1 MTARTVIITADDLG
15 LWPEVNDAVM
25 AGYDAGIITSAS
37 LRVGARAS
45 NAARNS
51 AAMRPGLGVGLHLVL
66 CEGQATMP
74 RKHISDLVD
83 SGGNLPGQ
91 PMEAAWLFRRGGG
104 LREQLKTEIRG
115 QIEKFLASGL
125 FMTHIS
131 GHHHLH
137 LHPTVLSILKELAND
152 YPISALR
159 KPCGAMWSWTRRRR
173 GWDRRLEAK
182 AMRTMLGWGRL
193 RAGVFKG
200 PERVEPLSVER
211 PVTEHG
217 AAARLSRIRPGV
229 TELVC
234 HPGSLLGR
242 YDGVGE
248 ASLVTS
254 TAVRSALVEADLE
267 LASYREV
274 AEGI

>member
-1 MTARTVIITADDLG
+1 MTTRTAIITADDLG

-45 NAARNS
+45 DAARNS

-66 CEGQATMP
+66 CEGQATLA
-74 RKHISDLVD
+74 RKHIGDLVD
-83 SGGNLPGQ
+83 SGGNFAKQ
-91 PMEAAWLFRRGGG
+91 PMEAAWLYRRRGG
-104 LREQLKTEIRG
+104 LREQLKAEIRA

-137 LHPTVLSILKELAND
+137 LHPTVVSVLKELAND

-159 KPCGAMWSWTRRRR
+159 KPCGTIWPWTRRPTS
-173 GWDRRLEAK
+173 WDRRVEAR
-182 AMRTMLGWGRL
+182 AMRAVLAWGRL

-200 PERVEPLSVER
+200 PERVEPLSLER

-217 AAARLSRIRPGV
+217 TTGRLARLRPGV
-229 TELVC
+229 TELIC

-254 TAVRSALVEADLE
+254 ASVRSALVESDLE

>member
-45 NAARNS
+45 DAARNS

-137 LHPTVLSILKELAND
+137 LHHNFPQLNNLRSIDKILLFLPLYLHYNHQDIDLHKF
-152 YPISALR
+152 LR
-159 KPCGAMWSWTRRRR
+159 QIHK
-173 GWDRRLEAK
+173 
-182 AMRTMLGWGRL
+182 
-193 RAGVFKG
+193 
-200 PERVEPLSVER
+200 
-211 PVTEHG
+211 
-217 AAARLSRIRPGV
+217 
-229 TELVC
+229 
-234 HPGSLLGR
+234 LLFDFGNLQ
-242 YDGVGE
+242 DQ
-248 ASLVTS
+248 
-254 TAVRSALVEADLE
+254 DNP
-267 LASYREV
+267 
-274 AEGI
+274 